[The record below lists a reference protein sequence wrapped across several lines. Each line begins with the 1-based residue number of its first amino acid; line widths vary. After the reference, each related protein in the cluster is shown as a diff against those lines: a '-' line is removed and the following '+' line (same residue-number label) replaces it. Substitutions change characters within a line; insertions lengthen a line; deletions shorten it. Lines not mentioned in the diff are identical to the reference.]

1 MSRERTLLIAAGAT
15 LIALIIAIAGFS
27 LGVYVGV
34 HGWTAGPPS
43 VAGPGGRQPRQP
55 APPPDQDRGA
65 KPPQDGGQPGPR
77 PQLVGRV
84 RSISGDSITLD
95 TPQGPRLFRL
105 SAEVQ
110 VFRAAEGREQP
121 ASLSDIVPG
130 EHLAVFGY
138 LEGDGTRQLIA
149 ERLVLLP
156 PPPDTP
162 KR

>member
-1 MSRERTLLIAAGAT
+1 MTRERAVLILVGASLIALLIA
-15 LIALIIAIAGFS
+15 IASFS

-43 VAGPGGRQPRQP
+43 VAGPGRQPKQP
-55 APPPDQDRGA
+55 APPPDQGQGPPGA
-65 KPPQDGGQPGPR
+65 MPPPGDAARPGPR

-84 RSISGDSITLD
+84 RSVSGDTITVD

-110 VFRAAEGREQP
+110 VFRAAEGGEQP
-121 ASLSDIVPG
+121 ASLDEVVPG
-130 EHLAVFGY
+130 ELLAVFGR
-138 LEGDGTRQLIA
+138 LEGDGARQLTA

-156 PPPDTP
+156 PPDAP
-162 KR
+162 